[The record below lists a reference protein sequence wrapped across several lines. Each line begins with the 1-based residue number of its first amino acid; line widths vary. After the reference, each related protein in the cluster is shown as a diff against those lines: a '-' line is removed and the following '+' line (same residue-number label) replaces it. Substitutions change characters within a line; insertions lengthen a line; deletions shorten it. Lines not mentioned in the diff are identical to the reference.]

1 MAEETTNVAEEATEV
16 AEETVEVEEATK
28 AEKSKKSGK
37 KKWPIVVGVVAVVLV
52 AAGAGFWTWH
62 AQPSFCAAICHT
74 PMDAYLA
81 TYDEGT
87 TDKYGNELDAAAQ
100 NSMMALTHK
109 NVDGTTCLD
118 CHVPTM
124 SEQISE
130 GIGWVT
136 GNYTIAGEQKNGSGM
151 TYLDKRNTAD
161 LTEARGIPADEFCL
175 NEACHTNADGSVMT
189 RADLKELTADL
200 SESRNPHN
208 FQHGDYDCGICHQ
221 AHAQSINYCSSCHA
235 DAPIPEGWLSVSQ
248 AKQIQK

>member
-1 MAEETTNVAEEATEV
+1 MAEEKTNTSDVQTAEA
-16 AEETVEVEEATK
+16 AVEE
-28 AEKSKKSGK
+28 KSAKKGK

-62 AQPSFCAAICHT
+62 EQPSFCSAICHT
-74 PMDAYLA
+74 PMDAYGV
-81 TYDEGT
+81 TYEEGT
-87 TDKYGNELDAAAQ
+87 TDKYGNEVSGAAQ
-100 NSMMALTHK
+100 HSMLAFSHKELNNSACM
-109 NVDGTTCLD
+109 D

-124 SEQISE
+124 SEQIAE

-136 GNYTIAGEQKNGSGM
+136 GNYVIAGEQKNGSGM
-151 TYLDKRNTAD
+151 TYLDKRTTAD
-161 LTEARGIPADEFCL
+161 LTEARGVPADEFCL
-175 NEACHTNADGSVMT
+175 NEACHNMT
-189 RADLKELTADL
+189 RADLKDMTEDL

-221 AHAQSINYCSSCHA
+221 AHAQSVNYCSSCHA